1 MNSKVHLLFDQV
13 SFGYPPFDKTNELR
27 QLVLHNLSFSV
38 QPGQFVSLVGPSG
51 SGKSTIFRLITGIE
65 KPLQGKIYFPV
76 WFKDG
81 PKIGTVHQPKVG
93 YMPQQDLLLPWR
105 TALDNALLPLELR
118 GVARKEALGQVRSLF
133 DEFGLAGTETLY
145 PHQMSGGMRQRVSF
159 LRAVVASGTLTG
171 PPLILLDEPFSALDA
186 ITRIA
191 MQEWLL
197 EQWTKRKQTILLITH
212 DVDEALFLSDR
223 ILVIEEQPVT
233 QLTEIEV
240 PLDRPRHLSDLE
252 KREIVQL
259 KYALL
264 TKLKTKVKT

>member
-1 MNSKVHLLFDQV
+1 
-13 SFGYPPFDKTNELR
+13 
-27 QLVLHNLSFSV
+27 
-38 QPGQFVSLVGPSG
+38 
-51 SGKSTIFRLITGIE
+51 
-65 KPLQGKIYFPV
+65 
-76 WFKDG
+76 
-81 PKIGTVHQPKVG
+81 
-93 YMPQQDLLLPWR
+93 MPQQDLLLPWR